1 MYGGYIASGS
11 AVSFSLSRAITR
23 MAADQQERWSGGRIG
38 EAARTTKYYF
48 IKIHCKSVV
57 FIIILCSLF
66 ISICC
71 TYIDTNFDSQNVYY
85 IYLATYLFWH

>member
-1 MYGGYIASGS
+1 MEAQFPFLYLE
-11 AVSFSLSRAITR
+11 LSREWPH
-23 MAADQQERWSGGRIG
+23 ADIAREVEVGSE

-48 IKIHCKSVV
+48 IKIHCKLVV

-71 TYIDTNFDSQNVYY
+71 TYIDTNFDSQNV
-85 IYLATYLFWH
+85 

>member
-1 MYGGYIASGS
+1 MEAQFPFLYLE
-11 AVSFSLSRAITR
+11 LSREWPQTIAR
-23 MAADQQERWSGGRIG
+23 EVEE